1 MKAMFISKELNLT
14 SGSGVGARM
23 HRDTLIKLIG
33 EDKVFI
39 VDVSVHALPERRKN
53 YIAYGKYKNPV
64 ERIIRHLQGNIYL
77 FSNNIIASIC
87 RIIKKENIGF
97 VFIDDSCFGRL
108 TEAIKIK
115 FPGLPVVSFFHDVKA
130 ELFPIWIKR
139 STLIDKLDFRL
150 GMKNEALTI
159 KYSDKNIVLNKKEDE
174 LLFKHYKIHSDFYL
188 PVCVN
193 RDSENEALETPYKA
207 TGKKHILF
215 VGTSYYPNIQGIK
228 WFYNKV
234 FKSIS
239 KYYDLW
245 IVGSGLEAMKNYFND
260 SEVYVIGFAKDLGSF
275 YTGADVV
282 IAPLTEGGGMKIK
295 TAEAFSYGKVFIG
308 STESLEGYYEV
319 IDKSEQ
325 AKAIK
330 ENLVFRCNTAREYKQ
345 VLNVLK
351 DTAIKKENK
360 EITAIFEE
368 YFSAEA
374 AVGYIEGIM
383 KSLLTKQ
390 H

>member
-1 MKAMFISKELNLT
+1 MT
-14 SGSGVGARM
+14 GVQ
-23 HRDTLIKLIG
+23 TC
-33 EDKVFI
+33 
-39 VDVSVHALPERRKN
+39 ALP
-53 YIAYGKYKNPV
+53 
-64 ERIIRHLQGNIYL
+64 IY
-77 FSNNIIASIC
+77 
-87 RIIKKENIGF
+87 
-97 VFIDDSCFGRL
+97 
-108 TEAIKIK
+108 
-115 FPGLPVVSFFHDVKA
+115 
-130 ELFPIWIKR
+130 
-139 STLIDKLDFRL
+139 
-150 GMKNEALTI
+150 
-159 KYSDKNIVLNKKEDE
+159 
-174 LLFKHYKIHSDFYL
+174 
-188 PVCVN
+188 
-193 RDSENEALETPYKA
+193 
-207 TGKKHILF
+207 
-215 VGTSYYPNIQGIK
+215 
-228 WFYNKV
+228 KV